1 MLYKVNSILV
11 PLDGSENSLRALDTA
26 IFFAKRC
33 NAKIICLYSI
43 AIIPITESQ
52 MAAPIQFQIEE
63 ERYARKVLEK
73 AENLAKRNNVEFSKV
88 INFGNAGYNIV
99 KYVKNRANKVGLIV
113 IGSRGRGMIK
123 EIFLGSTSN
132 YVLHKSPIPV
142 TVVK

>member
-1 MLYKVNSILV
+1 MYKVNKILV
-11 PLDGSENSLRALDTA
+11 PLDGSENSLRALDAA
-26 IFFAKRC
+26 IFLAKRC
-33 NAKIICLYSI
+33 NAKIVCLYSI
-43 AIIPITESQ
+43 VIIPITEDQ

-63 ERYARKVLEK
+63 EKYARKVLEK
-73 AENLAKRNNVEFSKV
+73 AKNLAKQNNIEFSQV

-99 KYVKNRANKVGLIV
+99 KYVKSKANKVDLIV
-113 IGSRGRGMIK
+113 IGSRGRGAIK

>member
-1 MLYKVNSILV
+1 M
-11 PLDGSENSLRALDTA
+11 DGSENSLRALDLA
-26 IFFAKRC
+26 VFLAKRC

-43 AIIPITESQ
+43 VIIPITEAQ

-63 ERYARKVLEK
+63 EKYARKILEK
-73 AENLAKRNNVEFSKV
+73 AKNLVKQNSIEFSQV

-99 KYVKNRANKVGLIV
+99 KYVKNKANKVDLIV
-113 IGSRGRGMIK
+113 IGSRGRGTIK

-132 YVLHKSPIPV
+132 YVLHKSPVPV